1 MDCADPDPAWAA
13 VTLSD
18 SVIDVRPWRGGD
30 ARALYEA
37 ARESIATVGRWLP
50 WLDASYALADS
61 EAWVADSARH
71 WRQGTEFRFG
81 VFEPVPGG
89 RCLGGA
95 GLNHLNA
102 LHRIGNLGYWV
113 RATCTGRGV
122 AWRAARLV
130 AHFGLT
136 SAGLGRVEILTACD
150 NLASQRVAEKV
161 GARFEGVLRDRLLH
175 RGERIPA
182 RLYALVRADLPGLAH
197 A

>member
-1 MDCADPDPAWAA
+1 MAAADPSPSSAPSA
-13 VTLSD
+13 LSD
-18 SVIDVRPWRGGD
+18 GLVDVRPWASGD
-30 ARALYEA
+30 ATALHDA

-50 WLDASYALADS
+50 WLNANYALADS

-81 VFEPVPGG
+81 VFEPGPGG
-89 RCLGGA
+89 RCLGAA

-102 LHRIGNLGYWV
+102 LHRLGNLGYWV

-122 AWRAARLV
+122 ASRAARLV
-130 AHFGLT
+130 ARFGLT

-150 NLASQRVAEKV
+150 NLASQRVAEKL

-182 RLYALVRADLPGLAH
+182 RLYALVRADLPGLTRA
-197 A
+197 